1 MIDFLKDHAQW
12 LITFSIVIFIA
23 TLILVPAIIV
33 RLPVDYFSEI
43 KRHKTDSRRPAI
55 KILSIIIKNIS
66 GGILLLAGLV
76 MLFTPGQG
84 LITLLTGIMI
94 MNYPGKYKLER
105 WLIIRFHLLTPINW
119 YRARHDRKPLTI
131 SKPAP

>member
-1 MIDFLKDHAQW
+1 MIDFIKDHAQW
-12 LITFSIVIFIA
+12 LITFSIVIFIV

-33 RLPVDYFSEI
+33 RLPADYFSKT
-43 KRHKTDSRRPAI
+43 KRHNVDSRRPVI
-55 KILSIIIKNIS
+55 QILSVIIKNIL
-66 GGILLLAGLV
+66 GGILLLAGFI

-84 LITLLTGIMI
+84 LITLVAGIMI

-105 WLIIRFHLLTPINW
+105 WLILRFHLLKPINW
-119 YRARHDRKPLTI
+119 YRARHDREPLNI

>member
-12 LITFSIVIFIA
+12 LITYSIVIFIA

-33 RLPVDYFSEI
+33 RLPVDYFSAI
-43 KRHKTDSRRPAI
+43 KRQKVDSRHPSI
-55 KILSIIIKNIS
+55 KILSITIKNIL
-66 GGILLLAGLV
+66 GAILLLAGFV

-84 LITLLTGIMI
+84 LITLLTGMMI

-119 YRARHDRKPLTI
+119 YRARHDREPLAI
-131 SKPAP
+131 SKPDP